1 MFKSAKN
8 LLEITKITT
17 TQKGSQMIT
26 DAIHSLCRKEN
37 LSFKQ
42 AKTTMDLIMEGKVSD
57 VQIAAFLTALAC
69 KGESID
75 EITASVR
82 SLKEHCDKLECGE
95 VLEIVGTGGDGSHS
109 FNISST
115 ASLIIASG
123 GVKVAKHGNRAFSSK
138 CGAADVFEAL
148 GVNITL
154 PKQKAQSLIKD
165 IGFCFLF
172 AQNYHSAMKNVAPVR
187 KELAIRTIFNII
199 GPLCNPANP
208 QMQIMGVYEQRLLAP
223 MAKVLQNLGVKRALV
238 VYGLDKLDEISLSAP
253 TQIYEVNGDK
263 IDTYTIAPQDFG
275 YEVCDRAALKG
286 GDAKENA
293 TILLDI
299 LNGKDKGAKRA
310 VACLNAGAGLYLAGS
325 AKSIKEGVKLAQD
338 LIDNGKAQQKLEE
351 LIAKSNQ

>member
-1 MFKSAKN
+1 
-8 LLEITKITT
+8 
-17 TQKGSQMIT
+17 MIT
-26 DAIHSLCRKEN
+26 ETIHSLTRKEN
-37 LSFKQ
+37 LSSKQ
-42 AKTTMDLIMEGKVSD
+42 AKSAMDAIMEGKVSD

-82 SLKEHCDKLECGE
+82 SLKEHCECLECGE

-123 GVKVAKHGNRAFSSK
+123 DVKVAKHGNRAFSSK

-148 GVNITL
+148 GVNISL
-154 PKQKAQSLIKD
+154 PKDKAKSLIEKT
-165 IGFCFLF
+165 GFCFLF

-253 TQIYEVNGDK
+253 TQIYEVNGEK
-263 IDTYTIAPQDFG
+263 ISTYTISPQDFG
-275 YEVCDRAALKG
+275 YEICDKNALKG
-286 GDAKENA
+286 GEASQNA
-293 TILLDI
+293 TILRDI
-299 LNGKDKGAKRA
+299 LSGKEKGAKLQ
-310 VACLNAGAGLYLAGS
+310 VACLNAGAGLYLANK
-325 AKSIKEGVKLAQD
+325 ADSIKEGVALAQN
-338 LIDNGKAQQKLEE
+338 LIDSGKAAKKLEDI
-351 LIAKSNQ
+351 IAKSNE

>member
-1 MFKSAKN
+1 
-8 LLEITKITT
+8 
-17 TQKGSQMIT
+17 MIT
-26 DAIHSLCRKEN
+26 DTIHSLTRKEN
-37 LSFKQ
+37 LSSKQ
-42 AKTTMDLIMEGKVSD
+42 AKTTMDAIMDGKVSD

-82 SLKEHCDKLECGE
+82 SLREHCEHIECGE

-115 ASLIIASG
+115 ASFIIASG
-123 GVKVAKHGNRAFSSK
+123 GVRVAKHGNRAFSSK

-148 GVNITL
+148 GVNISL
-154 PKQKAQSLIKD
+154 PRERAKALID
-165 IGFCFLF
+165 EVGMCFLF

-208 QMQIMGVYEQRLLAP
+208 QMEIMGVYEQRLLAP
-223 MAKVLQNLGVKRALV
+223 MAKVLQNLGIKRALV

-263 IDTYTIAPQDFG
+263 IDTYTISPQDFG
-275 YEVCDRAALKG
+275 YEVCDKSALKG
-286 GDAKENA
+286 GEAKENA
-293 TILLDI
+293 QIIRDI
-299 LNGKDKGAKRA
+299 LSGKEKGAKA
-310 VACLNAGAGLYLAGS
+310 KIACLNAGAGLYLAGKAS
-325 AKSIKEGVKLAQD
+325 TIKEGVKLAES
-338 LIDNGKAQQKLEE
+338 LIESGKASAKLEE
-351 LIAKSNQ
+351 LIIKSK

>member
-1 MFKSAKN
+1 
-8 LLEITKITT
+8 
-17 TQKGSQMIT
+17 MIT
-26 DAIHSLCRKEN
+26 DTIHSLIRKEN
-37 LSFKQ
+37 LSSKQ
-42 AKTTMDLIMEGKVSD
+42 AKSAMDAIMDGKVSE

-82 SLKEHCDKLECGE
+82 SLKEHCECLECGE

-148 GVNITL
+148 GVNISL
-154 PKQKAQSLIKD
+154 PKDKAKALIEKT
-165 IGFCFLF
+165 GFCFLF

-223 MAKVLQNLGVKRALV
+223 MAKVLQNLGVRRALV

-253 TQIYEVNGDK
+253 TQIYEVNGEK
-263 IDTYTIAPQDFG
+263 ISTYTISPQDFG
-275 YEVCDRAALKG
+275 YEACDKNALRG
-286 GDAKENA
+286 GDASQNA
-293 TILLDI
+293 TILKEI
-299 LNGKDKGAKRA
+299 LSGKERGAKLQ
-310 VACLNAGAGLYLAGS
+310 VACLNAGAGLYLANK
-325 AKSIKEGVKLAQD
+325 ADSIKDGVALAQN
-338 LIDNGKAQQKLEE
+338 LIDSGKAAQKLEE
-351 LIAKSNQ
+351 IITKSNE

>member
-1 MFKSAKN
+1 
-8 LLEITKITT
+8 
-17 TQKGSQMIT
+17 MIT
-26 DAIHSLCRKEN
+26 DTIHSLTRKEN
-37 LSFKQ
+37 LSSKQ
-42 AKTTMDLIMEGKVSD
+42 AKTTMDAIMDGKVSD

-82 SLKEHCDKLECGE
+82 SLREHCEHIECGE

-115 ASLIIASG
+115 ASFIIASG

-148 GVNITL
+148 RVNISL
-154 PKQKAQSLIKD
+154 PRERAKALID
-165 IGFCFLF
+165 EVGMCFLF

-208 QMQIMGVYEQRLLAP
+208 QMEIMGVYEQRLLAP
-223 MAKVLQNLGVKRALV
+223 MAKVLQNLGIKRALV

-263 IDTYTIAPQDFG
+263 IDTYTISPQDFG
-275 YEVCDRAALKG
+275 YEVCDKSALKG
-286 GDAKENA
+286 GEAKENA
-293 TILLDI
+293 QIIRDI
-299 LNGKDKGAKRA
+299 LSGKEKGAKA
-310 VACLNAGAGLYLAGS
+310 KISCLNAGAGLYLAGKAS
-325 AKSIKEGVKLAQD
+325 TIKEGVKLAES
-338 LIDNGKAQQKLEE
+338 LIESGKASAKLEE
-351 LIAKSNQ
+351 LIAKSK